1 MYGALMSQARY
12 LQVLERFNQEA
23 ANPVFALM
31 CDMRNLGSASGR
43 TCLIVMGTSLTFQNF
58 SGFFAPDGYICIY
71 VCICAPRSTRSLLS
85 TVSGSGCRALRVA
98 VDCRYGLS
106 RVASTRSRTR

>member
-1 MYGALMSQARY
+1 MHEEADGHGSVRESALHARRNVYGALMSLARY
-12 LQVLERFNQEA
+12 MQVLERFNQEA

-58 SGFFAPDGYICIY
+58 HDFF
-71 VCICAPRSTRSLLS
+71 
-85 TVSGSGCRALRVA
+85 
-98 VDCRYGLS
+98 
-106 RVASTRSRTR
+106 